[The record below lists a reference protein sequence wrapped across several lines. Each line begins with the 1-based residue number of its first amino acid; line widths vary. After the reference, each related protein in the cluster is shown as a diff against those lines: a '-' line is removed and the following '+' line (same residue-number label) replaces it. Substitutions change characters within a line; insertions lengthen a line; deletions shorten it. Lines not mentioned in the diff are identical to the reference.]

1 MRKIFI
7 VLIFSI
13 LIFSNKVFSNAAAPG
28 FYNTGGS
35 SDFIPF
41 FASDSTYLE
50 KIQMQSELITVLL
63 YPDFAVVRGEYNM
76 LNLSGKE
83 ITFNTGYP
91 INASFDNDVVSRI
104 SFEDIYGLKV
114 FVDNKEVPNEKLKGG
129 DSTFSF
135 DERRTN
141 LYNNWYVWK
150 SNFKPN
156 SITKVKVYF
165 IVNTSNS
172 ILRKGYSKDHDNGF
186 VYILESGRAWAKN
199 IESGRINIQFMGGL
213 NAKDIMGV
221 SPNSKFTIND
231 ERNSLIYDFK
241 NLEPTPND
249 NILIRYKKIN
259 DKFDF
264 QSVLSETNN
273 YYSEIDRIQPA
284 NIFGGSYKSFPANDF
299 QVHSN
304 SGEWVGF
311 LLIFG
316 IFGVPILVFLAI
328 IGVVIFIVIRRRRKK
343 KQALT
348 S

>member
-1 MRKIFI
+1 MRIVFI
-7 VLIFSI
+7 VLFFFLCFTS
-13 LIFSNKVFSNAAAPG
+13 KVFPNAAAPG
-28 FYNTGGS
+28 FYNTGGN

-41 FASDSTYLE
+41 FASDTTYLD

-83 ITFNTGYP
+83 IVFNTGYP

-114 FVDNKEVPNEKLKGG
+114 FVDNKEIGNEKLKGG
-129 DSTFSF
+129 DSTFAF
-135 DERRTN
+135 DNKRGN

-150 SNFKPN
+150 SNFKPGGL
-156 SITKVKVYF
+156 TKIKVYF

-186 VYILESGRAWAKN
+186 VYVLESGRAWAKN
-199 IESGRINIQFMGGL
+199 IESGRINIQLMGGL
-213 NAKDIMGV
+213 NVKDIIGV

-231 ERNSLIYDFK
+231 EGNSLIYDFK

-249 NILIRYKKIN
+249 NILIRYKKIK

-264 QSVLSETNN
+264 QTIVSEESK
-273 YYSEIDRIQPA
+273 YYDEIDRIQPA
-284 NIFGGSYKSFPANDF
+284 NIFAESYKPFPANDF

-316 IFGVPILVFLAI
+316 IFGVPILIFLAI
-328 IGVVIFIVIRRRRKK
+328 IGVVIFILVRRRRKK
-343 KQALT
+343 KQTLMP
-348 S
+348 